1 MRQVVRARCRS
12 SGGCDGREAVLAE
25 DGLGTTHVARQQG
38 IAKLGLLNGL
48 AHLEH
53 KILTYSTCFCQ
64 SLSMHFSGSAVAAQ
78 IPAFCRFFDWPPAG
92 ALSGLP

>member
-1 MRQVVRARCRS
+1 MRQVVSARCRS

-48 AHLEH
+48 ASQEKNLEGSYRLGWGRGTG
-53 KILTYSTCFCQ
+53 ILGFR
-64 SLSMHFSGSAVAAQ
+64 V
-78 IPAFCRFFDWPPAG
+78 
-92 ALSGLP
+92 